1 MSEEDA
7 APAPA
12 PAPAPAAKPL
22 FKTWV
27 NCTPTGHRLPD
38 LGPQGAAPYVI
49 ERYEEQSD
57 NQDFLIKIDDT
68 HPSAYDTND
77 RSFVRAQVSF
87 YEHCSAMLIPVFKTN
102 KLNTENLQFLDPNHY
117 YLPHP
122 TRSTRET
129 DSRIGTVLHAVDLVW
144 LKHAHVKV
152 PYDQLISIGFL
163 NATPD
168 ARKHGEAYDA
178 VVLGNLGSVQ
188 PVSDLIE
195 DILGD
200 KGSESAVHAFKRA
213 LSRQV
218 LL

>member
-1 MSEEDA
+1 M
-7 APAPA
+7 
-12 PAPAPAAKPL
+12 
-22 FKTWV
+22 
-27 NCTPTGHRLPD
+27 
-38 LGPQGAAPYVI
+38 
-49 ERYEEQSD
+49 
-57 NQDFLIKIDDT
+57 
-68 HPSAYDTND
+68 
-77 RSFVRAQVSF
+77 
-87 YEHCSAMLIPVFKTN
+87 
-102 KLNTENLQFLDPNHY
+102 
-117 YLPHP
+117 
-122 TRSTRET
+122 
-129 DSRIGTVLHAVDLVW
+129 
-144 LKHAHVKV
+144 

-218 LL
+218 LTKGSIMGSMGAKRTRTGSR